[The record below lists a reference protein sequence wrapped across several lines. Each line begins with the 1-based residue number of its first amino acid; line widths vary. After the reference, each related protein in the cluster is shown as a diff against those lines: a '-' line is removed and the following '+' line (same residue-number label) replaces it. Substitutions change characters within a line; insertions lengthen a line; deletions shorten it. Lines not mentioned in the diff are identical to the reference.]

1 MAGRKL
7 YRCQTIVRLIAPVV
21 NRMNRLS
28 FHGNLT
34 MLQIRNKCRAAGTGR
49 DPWRVLFR
57 LPETN
62 HHGCAVGEL
71 VIFSRIMI

>member
-1 MAGRKL
+1 MPTRRAFNGF
-7 YRCQTIVRLIAPVV
+7 
-21 NRMNRLS
+21 NRQPCESPS

-62 HHGCAVGEL
+62 HHGWAAGEL